1 MSLVKCIENLND
13 LGVLRFGKL
22 FSILSRNLH
31 KNNIYFMSLEIYKGL
46 MAVLTQYFLQ
56 HSMPLSLP
64 AVAKLLFLLG
74 E

>member
-1 MSLVKCIENLND
+1 
-13 LGVLRFGKL
+13 
-22 FSILSRNLH
+22 
-31 KNNIYFMSLEIYKGL
+31 MSLEIYKGL
-46 MAVLTQYFLQ
+46 MAVSTQYFLQ